1 MEATSLLPAT
11 PRLPLSRFS
20 GKHPS
25 YKNRRKGLIILAQQG
40 DHQSDGKSVDD
51 NMIVLKMRIKKMKV
65 SDSIRS
71 SNQGSADAAAAK
83 PPSSDWKEW
92 EKKLFTRYHEGVCD
106 SVELLQ
112 SFLMNTRP
120 SVAVGMLVLVAMSVP
135 VSSSVVVVNALKV
148 ARALLAGC
156 HVCIDIDF

>member
-1 MEATSLLPAT
+1 MEATALLPAT
-11 PRLPLSRFS
+11 PRLPLRRFS
-20 GKHPS
+20 AKHPS
-25 YKNRRKGLIILAQQG
+25 YNVTRRKGLILAQQG
-40 DHQSDGKSVDD
+40 DRQNVDE
-51 NMIVLKMRIKKMKV
+51 NMIVLKMRIKKLKV
-65 SDSIRS
+65 SES
-71 SNQGSADAAAAK
+71 SGRNQEGTAAAAA
-83 PPSSDWKEW
+83 PSSDWKEW

-120 SVAVGMLVLVAMSVP
+120 SVALGLLALVAMSVP

-148 ARALLAGC
+148 ARGLLAGC